1 MTSLTAIASKQVQL
15 QEIAACIEHF
25 AVDDVSVHLFNHQG
39 RISVDGVRA
48 TLGDT
53 YPGLGLSVSTFDI
66 NDRKAITSILDQP
79 TDIAAFPLYRAS
91 AFYRHV
97 PKLRRRDVTIV
108 HVTDGIGDLFS
119 MWDLQR
125 AVLARTN
132 ITLLKSALA
141 IPQLYARRADLEFNL
156 FHPRKTPYAMRGL
169 PVGAFPMTSGKRSRL
184 DVTLK
189 RYAPEALVIDGF
201 DLTAEGIADGLG
213 LKRYV
218 ATRRDGGLL
227 IDGRHGLDDEII
239 CAEEVLSLMRPDI
252 VVGCPS
258 TSLSAAAV
266 IYPDLPIFCLTTDE
280 ARRVRGAR
288 FNDVFRAHTERFGV
302 RFSDASELGDQLSD
316 ISQQLPRLLRASA

>member
-1 MTSLTAIASKQVQL
+1 MSGLIAIASKQVQL

-25 AVDDVSVHLFNHQG
+25 AVDHASVHLFNHQA
-39 RISVDGVRA
+39 RISVDAARA
-48 TLGDT
+48 TLGDNF
-53 YPGLGLSVSTFDI
+53 PGLGLDLSTFDI
-66 NDRKAITSILDQP
+66 DDRQAIADILDQP
-79 TDIAAFPLYRAS
+79 SDIAAFPLYRAS

-97 PKLRRRDVTIV
+97 PKLRRQGVRIV

-132 ITLLKSALA
+132 ITLLKSAFA
-141 IPQLYARRADLEFNL
+141 IPQLYACRADLEFNL
-156 FHPRKTPYAMRGL
+156 FHPLRTPYAKKGL
-169 PVGAFPMTSGKRSRL
+169 PVGAFPMTSEKRSLL

-189 RYAPEALVIDGF
+189 RHAPEALVIDGF
-201 DLTAEGIADGLG
+201 DLKADAMADDLG

-227 IDGRHGLDDEII
+227 IDGRLFLEDQII
-239 CAEEVLSLMRPDI
+239 CAEEVLSLMRPHM

-258 TSLSAAAV
+258 TSLAAASTLH
-266 IYPDLPIFCLTTDE
+266 PGLPVFCLATEE

-288 FNDVFRAHTERFGV
+288 FNDVFRAHTERLGV
-302 RFSDASELGDQLSD
+302 RFSDAKDLAGQLTD
-316 ISQQLPRLLRASA
+316 VSQQLPRILCTSA